1 MALKPQINDASYTEI
16 ILSSI
21 KSPNFWS
28 IILGSAGIFAV
39 ILGGSINLAFEGLK
53 DLSLWVLMGG
63 AGLIFLALVLS
74 PRAVA
79 MFLVGRKGRYGV
91 NVAIMTLAFFV
102 ILLIANFLM
111 YQNPN
116 RIDVT
121 ATRVFTLSEQTY
133 GILDNL
139 SENNQS
145 VHAYAFFVSSIS
157 SDNQRQSAED
167 LLNEFDRRSANFSFS
182 FVDPELNRSEALKY
196 NVTTYPSIVFEA
208 DDGKFEGVTLLTE
221 QDFVTGI
228 LISTGTEQKVIY
240 YLTGH
245 GETSVSRDPMT
256 GAIGLEG
263 LDLAIEGMQRDNY
276 FVMPLNLK
284 QFEAVPS
291 DAAVLIIAGPKD
303 NKDLDESELTAILKY
318 VRDGG
323 RILMLLDPNPPE
335 KFNGLAALYG
345 VAISSEHVVD
355 AVSNVSGEM
364 LTPMVQKANGQFTTS
379 NSTPGLTI
387 ADDISVTIFPDSAAI
402 LSPSAEEFALRDHI
416 KFTPLGMTT
425 PASWLTK
432 DPEDV
437 AYSSEKQQGPF
448 PISAVVEA
456 TGMYTD
462 LGATHQLAKIVLF
475 SDSDFAS
482 NKYFAS
488 MDNSDIFLNSI
499 NWLADDFELI
509 SIRPK
514 LLPYRELVVNSR
526 ERDFIKWSSWTL
538 PPTFMLFMAL
548 VVWWRR
554 R

>member
-1 MALKPQINDASYTEI
+1 MSLQPPINDDSYTEI

-21 KSPNFWS
+21 KSSNFWS
-28 IILGSAGIFAV
+28 ITLGSAGIFAV
-39 ILGGSINLAFEGLK
+39 IFGGSINLAFEGLK
-53 DLSLWVLMGG
+53 DLSLWVLMAG
-63 AGLIFLALVLS
+63 AGLILLALVLS

-79 MFLVGRKGRYGV
+79 MFLVGRKGRYGL
-91 NVAIMTLAFFV
+91 NVAIMTLAFFI

-121 ATRVFTLSEQTY
+121 STRVFTLSEQTY

-139 SENNQS
+139 SKNNQP
-145 VHAYAFFVSSIS
+145 VHAYAFFVSSLS
-157 SDNQRQSAED
+157 SGNERQSAED
-167 LLNEFDRRSANFSFS
+167 LLNEFDRRSDKFSFS
-182 FVDPELNRSEALKY
+182 FVDPELNRSEALRY

-208 DDGKFEGVTLLTE
+208 DDGKFEGVTALTE

-228 LISTGTEQKVIY
+228 LIATGTEQKVIY

-284 QFEAVPS
+284 QFESVPS
-291 DAAVLIIAGPKD
+291 DAAVLVIAGPKD

-318 VRDGG
+318 FRDGG
-323 RILMLLDPNPPE
+323 RILMLLDPNPPV

-345 VAISSEHVVD
+345 IAISSEHVVD
-355 AVSNVSGEM
+355 AVSNVSGEV

-379 NSTPGLTI
+379 NSAAGLTI

-402 LSPSAEEFALRDHI
+402 LSPPAEEFALRDHI

-425 PASWLTK
+425 PASWLTA

-448 PISAVVEA
+448 PVSAVVEA

-462 LGATHQLAKIVLF
+462 FGATHQLAKIVLF